1 MNILK
6 SKKDIIGFDDRWLV
20 VIGIPLV
27 ALIVDVLLF
36 GPKLLSDFQ
45 MLKICY
51 PIGLYFTTML
61 WLVFREMICVLI
73 THFPSD
79 EEIRKRQI
87 ISIITIIIG
96 FFILDYLFGVILFI
110 VAKENIHGLIEPN
123 FLLKSISSLIFCF
136 LIFSIYEGIYL
147 TSRLG
152 KNLLEKEKLIKENVM
167 SQLSGL
173 RSQINPHFLFNSL
186 NTLSTLVHEDANRAD
201 KFVTKL
207 AKVYRYMLDTND
219 DSLVTLEEEIVYLE
233 AYRHLLKERFGENL
247 IFEQNIDS
255 QALNKYVVPLSLQ
268 IIFEN
273 CVKHNI
279 ATSALP
285 LTISLF
291 TDESLAYITVR
302 NNKQKMN
309 FNITSTGVGLEN
321 IKKRYRYFSDKKV
334 EIFDEADFFQ
344 VSIPLLNYQ
353 GLKKQ

>member
-61 WLVFREMICVLI
+61 WLVFREVICVLI

-136 LIFSIYEGIYL
+136 LIFSIYEGI
-147 TSRLG
+147 
-152 KNLLEKEKLIKENVM
+152 
-167 SQLSGL
+167 
-173 RSQINPHFLFNSL
+173 
-186 NTLSTLVHEDANRAD
+186 
-201 KFVTKL
+201 
-207 AKVYRYMLDTND
+207 
-219 DSLVTLEEEIVYLE
+219 
-233 AYRHLLKERFGENL
+233 
-247 IFEQNIDS
+247 
-255 QALNKYVVPLSLQ
+255 
-268 IIFEN
+268 
-273 CVKHNI
+273 
-279 ATSALP
+279 
-285 LTISLF
+285 
-291 TDESLAYITVR
+291 
-302 NNKQKMN
+302 
-309 FNITSTGVGLEN
+309 
-321 IKKRYRYFSDKKV
+321 
-334 EIFDEADFFQ
+334 
-344 VSIPLLNYQ
+344 
-353 GLKKQ
+353 